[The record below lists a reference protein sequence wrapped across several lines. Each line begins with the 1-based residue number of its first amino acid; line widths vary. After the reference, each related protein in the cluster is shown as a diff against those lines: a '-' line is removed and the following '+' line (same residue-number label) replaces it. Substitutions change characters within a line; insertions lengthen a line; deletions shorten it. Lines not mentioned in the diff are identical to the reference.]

1 MSDRRGDDRRGGGR
15 ADRGAEFHR
24 VRSAPLPPEPG
35 RRRAFTPPS
44 PRVRRKRT
52 LLLLAGTM
60 SVLVLLASGTAWSL
74 SGWVSGQM
82 NRFDVFGDL
91 ADGDRPAAGATGA
104 LNFLVIGSDTRD
116 GMDRGRRAD
125 LGVGQADGR
134 RSDTMMLVHLNHA
147 RDHVTVVGIP
157 RDSWV
162 DIPGHGEDKI
172 NAAYSY
178 GGPSLAVQ
186 TVESATNVRIDHYV
200 EVDFA
205 GFVDVVDALGG
216 IEVCLPEPIN
226 DPKARL
232 DMPAGTHR
240 VDGTEALAFARTRQT
255 AGGDI
260 DRIDRQQQVVAA
272 MLQTALSTDTL
283 TDPQRFGAF
292 LDTALGAVTVDE
304 GLDSAALNDLAGQ
317 MRDISLKDVTFAQV
331 PLESTDFWTPRGDVA
346 VTWDTAAAAD
356 MFAKISADK
365 PLEGGEDAGSGGG
378 SGGGAG
384 GGDAAPRPE
393 DIEVEVFNGTGIAG
407 LGAQAGTAFTDA
419 GFRVAGTPGNWSSAD
434 VAETVLRHGPDHRAE
449 AAVVADSVPGATL
462 EEDPGLGDRVQVVLG
477 FNYQEVRPPEAADA
491 AASPSPSPEAPAGGE
506 GGPATAAETVC
517 AD

>member
-1 MSDRRGDDRRGGGR
+1 M
-15 ADRGAEFHR
+15 
-24 VRSAPLPPEPG
+24 RSAPLPPEPG

-91 ADGDRPAAGATGA
+91 ADGDRPEAGATGA

-134 RSDTMMLVHLNHA
+134 RSDTMMLVHLNHD
-147 RDHVTVVGIP
+147 RDHITVVGIP

-162 DIPGHGEDKI
+162 DIPGHGKDKI

-178 GGPSLAVQ
+178 GGPALAVQ
-186 TVESATNVRIDHYV
+186 TVESATHVRIDHYV
-200 EVDFA
+200 EVDFS

-216 IEVCLPEPIN
+216 IEVCLTEPIN
-226 DPKARL
+226 DPKAHL

-304 GLDSAALNDLAGQ
+304 GLDTAALNELAGQ
-317 MRDISLKDVTFAQV
+317 LRDITLDDVTFAQV

-346 VTWDTAAAAD
+346 VTWDAAAAAD
-356 MFAKISADK
+356 MFARISADK
-365 PLEGGEDAGSGGG
+365 PLEGGT
-378 SGGGAG
+378 GGAG
-384 GGDAAPRPE
+384 ASAAGGGTAPRPE
-393 DIEVEVFNGTGIAG
+393 DVELEVFNGTGIPG
-407 LGAQAGTAFTDA
+407 LGAQASTAFTDA
-419 GFRVAGTPGNWSSAD
+419 GFQVADPARNWSSTD
-434 VAETVLRHGPDHRAE
+434 VPETVLRHGPGHRGE
-449 AAVVADSVPGATL
+449 AAMVAETLPGASL
-462 EEDPGLGDRVQVVLG
+462 EEAAGLGDRIQVVVG
-477 FNYQEVRPPEAADA
+477 FNYQEVRPPED
-491 AASPSPSPEAPAGGE
+491 AASPSPSPEAPEGGD
-506 GGPATAAETVC
+506 GPATAAETVC
-517 AD
+517 SG